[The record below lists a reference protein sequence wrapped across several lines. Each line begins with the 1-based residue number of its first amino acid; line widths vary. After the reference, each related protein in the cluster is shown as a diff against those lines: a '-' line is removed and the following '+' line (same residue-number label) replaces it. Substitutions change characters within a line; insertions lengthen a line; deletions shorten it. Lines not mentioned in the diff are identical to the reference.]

1 MEDAK
6 RMKDQTGCHSV
17 MIGRAAIG
25 NPWVFNEDF
34 EKFSFDDKYDYKNMI
49 IKKHMSL
56 IKEYFRDSAAL
67 LQTKKHLCW
76 YAGSNR
82 MVRPFR
88 KKLFNAKSISEAED
102 IFENFWTNIIRN
114 DRDLSYE
121 KIPIGIN

>member
-1 MEDAK
+1 
-6 RMKDQTGCHSV
+6 
-17 MIGRAAIG
+17 
-25 NPWVFNEDF
+25 
-34 EKFSFDDKYDYKNMI
+34 MI
-49 IKKHMSL
+49 IKKHMNL